1 ERILEVLADEPQSLV
16 AVEAATGIRRGRL
29 ETVLK
34 ILAVDEAVERRA
46 GGWVATGKPWYF
58 DSAKWDALRKVR
70 AAEADLMRAYAH
82 GEGCLM
88 QFLQQALDDP
98 DRRPCGRCSVCTGEL
113 PLPGA
118 RPQQATVDAA
128 RRFFRGQDVVV
139 EPRKQWAGRLPD
151 RKGKITFMAPGR
163 ALAYADDPAW
173 NTELATLWQADRPA
187 SSVILDGLV
196 QVLVRWSK
204 VWERP
209 VAVVGMPS
217 RRFPTLVGSLA
228 GHVAT
233 VGRLP
238 LVDALAVSGPPPSV
252 DSASSVRATDLLYRT
267 TLNPGVRFDGPVLL
281 VDDTT
286 RTRWTATVAGALLA
300 DAGATSVLPLVVHQL
315 P

>member
-1 ERILEVLADEPQSLV
+1 MLADEPQSLA

-34 ILAVDEAVERRA
+34 ILAVDEAVDRRA

-58 DSAKWDALRKVR
+58 DSAKWDALRQVR
-70 AAEADLMRAYAH
+70 KAEADLMRAYAH
-82 GEGCLM
+82 GKGCLM

-98 DRRPCGRCSVCTGEL
+98 DQRPCGRCSVCTGEL

-118 RPQQATVDAA
+118 RPQVATVDAA

-139 EPRKQWAGRLPD
+139 EPRKQWVARLPD
-151 RKGKITFMAPGR
+151 RKGKIAFMAPGR

-187 SSVILDGLV
+187 PPMILDALV

-217 RRFPTLVGSLA
+217 RRFPMLVASLA
-228 GHVAT
+228 QHIAT

-238 LVDALAVSGPPPSV
+238 MVDALAVSGPPPSV
-252 DSASSVRATDLLYRT
+252 DSASWVRATDLLYRT
-267 TLNPGVRFDGPVLL
+267 TLNPGVQFGGPVLL